1 MNTQRINYSKFVDFI
16 FCVANNQPLTSYSNN
31 FIQPNVPIQTG
42 IGFLDGSNCVSPLVT
57 NCGISFNHPPSVSG
71 GNHPPSM
78 SVETHANPP
87 PIFTNFQNK
96 KKFESLNDE
105 KKDLSEYNKQ
115 KMLEKNSTL
124 NFNEINR
131 QLELEIKQ
139 AKSEF
144 NKKQKNLLE
153 EKEMIKKNKK
163 YKNNDELLF
172 EPLTNADNISLRPE
186 CTAKI
191 LYDLPN
197 KQTNIYRYNYDN
209 NKKETKE
216 SNKNI
221 HKLIEPFEDNLFEE
235 NESKMSGKILFD
247 FPRKS
252 FEEQMLEFEKF
263 EQEKN
268 DSQKKKKV
276 SWNLYDD
283 EMIHKPDTK
292 TIEKKNNDN
301 NNLEFIT
308 DAHVQKKKIGK
319 TKLYEIENEFDEG
332 ISNCVILYQN
342 YVDLYKSTKFTLT
355 MDGNDISACKNNLQS
370 VGNFIHLKIT
380 FYSLIGKKKNK
391 KIIYHSLTEYELW
404 AYENKG
410 KYFIYNLSEEKE
422 EENLDENQ
430 EPKETIEQTIIY
442 ATNGGI
448 CIYATICFY
457 IKEGK
462 FMIDFQMNNSYE
474 KFYASNFANLN
485 IIRYIQKN

>member
-16 FCVANNQPLTSYSNN
+16 FCVANNQPLTFHSNN
-31 FIQPNVPIQTG
+31 FIQPNLHVPTG
-42 IGFLDGSNCVSPLVT
+42 FGLLDGANCGPPLVS
-57 NCGISFNHPPSVSG
+57 NCGIPF
-71 GNHPPSM
+71 
-78 SVETHANPP
+78 NPP
-87 PIFTNFQNK
+87 PPTLLGNYPNPPQ
-96 KKFESLNDE
+96 SLNE
-105 KKDLSEYNKQ
+105 KKKKDLSEYNKQ
-115 KMLEKNSTL
+115 KLSEKNNTL
-124 NFNEINR
+124 NFNEINK

-139 AKSEF
+139 AKIEF

-153 EKEMIKKNKK
+153 EEEIMKKNKK
-163 YKNNDELLF
+163 YFYKNDKNLLF
-172 EPLTNADNISLRPE
+172 EPSTNMDNVSLRTD
-186 CTAKI
+186 CKAKI
-191 LYDLPN
+191 LYELP
-197 KQTNIYRYNYDN
+197 KQTNRNIYNYDN
-209 NKKETKE
+209 NKTEIIE
-216 SNKNI
+216 SNNNNI
-221 HKLIEPFEDNLFEE
+221 HKLIEPFEDNLFEQ

-283 EMIHKPDTK
+283 EMIKKLDATTT
-292 TIEKKNNDN
+292 TIDKKSNN

-308 DAHVQKKKIGK
+308 DVHVQKKKIGK

-342 YVDLYKSTKFTLT
+342 YVDLYKTTKFTLT

-422 EENLDENQ
+422 EENLDENENQ

-448 CIYATICFY
+448 CIYATIYFY

-485 IIRYIQKN
+485 IIRYIQKNQ